1 MGCLHRAV
9 HPVAGLSALAQTN
22 VDKPGAAQLVQ
33 LINQERA
40 SQGIQPLAVD
50 QRLAEAA
57 CEHSELMAAHKALSH
72 QFHEEST
79 LAVRFA
85 DANLHSSQQA
95 ENIDFSKDVTSAHK
109 GFMRSPANRA
119 TILDS
124 NYNAVGV
131 CAIRSHRHVYV
142 TEDFAHRLK
151 DYSEPEMDA
160 ALQRAI
166 ETYTT
171 AHGMPTPVRK
181 QESQLGHMAC
191 DMARSDSLQ
200 DQKAADLPGVQWG
213 CGLDGVRPRRTS
225 QQCQRFVVPPDFLQ
239 LFAGVLFRSQRE
251 QSWRSLLGSD
261 GRLLTRRRGTQPT
274 YLGEGRAWWL
284 PGFDPGVT

>member
-1 MGCLHRAV
+1 M
-9 HPVAGLSALAQTN
+9 PPSWIPTTT
-22 VDKPGAAQLVQ
+22 
-33 LINQERA
+33 
-40 SQGIQPLAVD
+40 PL
-50 QRLAEAA
+50 EF
-57 CEHSELMAAHKALSH
+57 ALS
-72 QFHEEST
+72 E
-79 LAVRFA
+79 
-85 DANLHSSQQA
+85 
-95 ENIDFSKDVTSAHK
+95 
-109 GFMRSPANRA
+109 A
-119 TILDS
+119 TD
-124 NYNAVGV
+124 
-131 CAIRSHRHVYV
+131 HVYV

-181 QESQLGHMAC
+181 QQSQLGHMAC

-200 DQKAADLPGVQWG
+200 GQKAADLPGVQGIAAWTASAPG
-213 CGLDGVRPRRTS
+213 ELPSSARDLLSHPMS
-225 QQCQRFVVPPDFLQ
+225 SSYSL
-239 LFAGVLFRSQRE
+239 GVLFRSQRE
-251 QSWRSLLGSD
+251 QSWRNLLGSD

>member
-1 MGCLHRAV
+1 MQLHQDVCFAWAV
-9 HPVAGLSALAQTN
+9 SIALFILSLAFPSLAQTN
-22 VDKPGAAQLVQ
+22 VDEAGAAQLVQ
-33 LINQERA
+33 LINKERA

-57 CEHSELMAAHKALSH
+57 CEHSELMAAHKVLSH

-200 DQKAADLPGVQWG
+200 DQKAADLPGVQ
-213 CGLDGVRPRRTS
+213 GVAAWTAS
-225 QQCQRFVVPPDFLQ
+225 VPEELPSNARDL
-239 LFAGVLFRSQRE
+239 LSHPI
-251 QSWRSLLGSD
+251 SSSYSLGSCFAPSVSNP
-261 GRLLTRRRGTQPT
+261 GGT
-274 YLGEGRAWWL
+274 YWVLM
-284 PGFDPGVT
+284 VVY